1 MGPESTTTL
10 STLSPFLLFTVYI
23 SSYSPD
29 GFRLLGGGKK
39 MDNRGWEKMTAD
51 NLKSYILRVLG
62 LCEKS
67 FGLSIFKDKIA
78 GKISH

>member
-23 SSYSPD
+23 SSYSAD

-39 MDNRGWEKMTAD
+39 MDNGGWEKMTAD
-51 NLKSYILRVLG
+51 NLSLISYEFWVSVKRALV
-62 LCEKS
+62 S
-67 FGLSIFKDKIA
+67 QYSKI
-78 GKISH
+78 KL